1 MKNEIK
7 KIKSNLRLE
16 EIHIFDYKNDK
27 YMDITRISK
36 ILGTLDS
43 MSYNAVNRIPS
54 CYSKYVERVNF
65 DKYEDIRSRSKKCV
79 SIRLVPILLL
89 KMHSLS
95 LTVRNELWVYLQK
108 EAYNQVY
115 STNILEFTDE
125 KGKIAKMELPE
136 PDWTLV
142 KWSNSKVL
150 SNVKP
155 KSTYIIDN
163 SSKTIEFDFRPNS
176 EMDKESTF
184 NKSIE
189 EVANISNLEEM
200 QSQEVSNVQTVAS
213 VSESSPEPSS
223 DNMSSDNMDV
233 LAFLEGFTKIAQ
245 EHSMFKSE
253 NKALKDEISELK
265 AKLES
270 VQANPAKV
278 EELEAE
284 LATTKLELEKANDKL
299 SQMISKFSFAQKY
312 VSENLKK

>member
-95 LTVRNELWVYLQK
+95 LTVRNELWVCLQK

-115 STNILEFTDE
+115 STNILEFTDK

-155 KSTYIIDN
+155 KSTYNKEVIVN
-163 SSKTIEFDFRPNS
+163 TGCKTVEVDFRPNS
-176 EMDKESTF
+176 EVNQESI
-184 NKSIE
+184 IE
-189 EVANISNLEEM
+189 EVDNTFTSQEI
-200 QSQEVSNVQTVAS
+200 QSQEVSNVQAV
-213 VSESSPEPSS
+213 VSESESAPEDSA
-223 DNMSSDNMDV
+223 NMDV

-245 EHSMFKSE
+245 EHSILKSE
-253 NKALKDEISELK
+253 NQALKEEIAELK